1 MTEMA
6 SRLPTYRSLVP
17 QLASALDSFR
27 SSGSKFRV
35 LKTVTPSNL
44 SPQDPSSASAGDS
57 PKTLFI
63 LDSSFNPPSI
73 AHQTLAAS
81 ALHKSCSDG
90 HPKPHRLLLLF
101 ATMNAEKAPSAAA
114 FEQRLTLMTVF
125 AADLLQTLKD
135 SKDHSTVSIDIGVT
149 SLPYYTDKSA
159 AINTEGT
166 EWYPSKPAHVHL
178 VGYDTITRFFAPKYY
193 PKFDPPL
200 SALDPYFEAGHGL
213 RVTLRPDNEFGTIE
227 EQRAFVKRLETGEME
242 AVGGKKEWVKQVE
255 LVEPNARSGVSS
267 TKIRKAAK
275 RGDWEEVGELCTPG
289 VVEYVKSEGLY
300 ADDDRASGTPYT
312 KARPLALLYRNPH
325 NNIQTT
331 ITSIPPPP
339 NLPQAN
345 TLTFKV
351 TTTRDIMENLN
362 IVLIDTAMSDAPAD
376 DFQLSSADWTTAMDE
391 VTTFQDA
398 TSATSITVDDTAMAD
413 DTIVDTMEIS
423 SADDTTALDED
434 TPIQEDDT
442 DMSDDADISFEDCT
456 VTADDAS
463 ATEQTHTATSSLDA
477 EDDTLMVDVDD
488 SVDTIEA
495 LLKSF

>member
-44 SPQDPSSASAGDS
+44 SPQDPSPASDGDS

-63 LDSSFNPPSI
+63 LDSSFNPPSV

-135 SKDHSTVSIDIGVT
+135 SKDHSAVSIDIGVT

-242 AVGGKKEWVKQVE
+242 SVGGKKEWVKQVE

-300 ADDDRASGTPYT
+300 ADDDRDNKS
-312 KARPLALLYRNPH
+312 
-325 NNIQTT
+325 
-331 ITSIPPPP
+331 SIPPTP

-351 TTTRDIMENLN
+351 INTRDIMENLD
-362 IVLIDTAMSDAPAD
+362 IVLIDTAMSDALAD
-376 DFQLSSADWTTAMDE
+376 DFQLSSEDWTTATDE
-391 VTTFQDA
+391 DITIQDA
-398 TSATSITVDDTAMAD
+398 TSATSVSLDDTAMAD
-413 DTIVDTMEIS
+413 DTFVDNMEIP
-423 SADDTTALDED
+423 SADDTTAVDED
-434 TPIQEDDT
+434 TTTQEDDT
-442 DMSDDADISFEDCT
+442 DMSDDADISSDDCT
-456 VTADDAS
+456 MTEDNAS
-463 ATEQTHTATSSLDA
+463 VTEQTHTATSSLDA
-477 EDDTLMVDVDD
+477 EDDALMVDATVDD
-488 SVDTIEA
+488 SIDTIEA

>member
-44 SPQDPSSASAGDS
+44 SPQDPSPTSDGDS

-81 ALHKSCSDG
+81 ALHQSCSDG

-101 ATMNAEKAPSAAA
+101 AIMNAEKAPSAAA

-135 SKDHSTVSIDIGVT
+135 SKEHSTVSIDIGVT

-200 SALDPYFEAGHGL
+200 SALSPYFEAGHGL

-242 AVGGKKEWVKQVE
+242 SVGGKREWVKQVE

-289 VVEYVKSEGLY
+289 VVEYVISEGLY
-300 ADDDRASGTPYT
+300 ADDDRGA
-312 KARPLALLYRNPH
+312 K
-325 NNIQTT
+325 
-331 ITSIPPPP
+331 
-339 NLPQAN
+339 
-345 TLTFKV
+345 
-351 TTTRDIMENLN
+351 
-362 IVLIDTAMSDAPAD
+362 
-376 DFQLSSADWTTAMDE
+376 
-391 VTTFQDA
+391 
-398 TSATSITVDDTAMAD
+398 MA
-413 DTIVDTMEIS
+413 
-423 SADDTTALDED
+423 
-434 TPIQEDDT
+434 
-442 DMSDDADISFEDCT
+442 
-456 VTADDAS
+456 
-463 ATEQTHTATSSLDA
+463 
-477 EDDTLMVDVDD
+477 
-488 SVDTIEA
+488 
-495 LLKSF
+495 